1 MQYFAIPYVANTAV
15 SIWRPVSTTTSFPT
29 TDTTQL
35 STPLPSKTQTTSPT
49 TFTTPTPSL
58 TQGTTSDKPF
68 AIGLGV
74 GLPLGVLL
82 IGAIAFL
89 GRQLQR
95 YNNRHTSNTQ
105 REISQG
111 SNELV
116 PIHKSELDA
125 SLPVQ
130 VVSEWRAFPRQTWWS
145 TKKERCDG
153 IGIEH
158 HHSKMAVCECG
169 SFEKDAFGRRGWKG
183 EGKSLLRKAERPASC
198 VEIIS
203 RPIILQHFVRSRN
216 AVFW

>member
-49 TFTTPTPSL
+49 TFTTLTPSL

-105 REISQG
+105 QEISQG
-111 SNELV
+111 SNQLV

-130 VVSEWRAFPRQTWWS
+130 VVSEWRAFPRQT
-145 TKKERCDG
+145 
-153 IGIEH
+153 
-158 HHSKMAVCECG
+158 
-169 SFEKDAFGRRGWKG
+169 
-183 EGKSLLRKAERPASC
+183 
-198 VEIIS
+198 
-203 RPIILQHFVRSRN
+203 
-216 AVFW
+216 